1 MAGIDDQFEADLAS
15 VGNLAKENDGVRFL
29 LFVIDDFTKFLWVKG
44 LKTKTAKSVLAA
56 MKEVFKDRKPKKL
69 RTDRGSEFVNQ
80 WFKKYM
86 RDNDVYFFTTN
97 NVPKASIVER
107 SQRTFKALMY
117 RMMRNKRTYRYI
129 DDLDKLTA
137 NYNLTP
143 HRSLGYLTPESINK
157 RNEANVWAFMY
168 LKPSKKSKTAPK
180 TSRGKQKF
188 KKGQFVRVSFQK
200 RPFDKSYDEQFSTE
214 IFKIKS
220 IKWLQNIPMYSIEDL
235 QGDTIKG
242 RFYNS
247 ELISVDKNIESVWFL
262 EKILKKKKT

>member
-1 MAGIDDQFEADLAS
+1 M
-15 VGNLAKENDGVRFL
+15 

-44 LKTKTAKSVLAA
+44 LKTMTAKSVLAV

-80 WFKKYM
+80 WFKKYLH
-86 RDNDVYFFTTN
+86 DNDVYFFTTN
-97 NVPKASIVER
+97 NVPEASIVER
-107 SQRTFKALMY
+107 SQRTFKALMQ
-117 RMMRNKRTYRYI
+117 RMMHKKRSYRYI

-137 NYNLTP
+137 NYNSTP
-143 HRSLGYLTPESINK
+143 HRSLGYLTPYSINI
-157 RNEANVWAFMY
+157 RNEANVWAFLY

-180 TSRGKQKF
+180 TTRRGKQKS

-220 IKWLQNIPMYSIEDL
+220 IKWLPNIPMYSI
-235 QGDTIKG
+235 
-242 RFYNS
+242 
-247 ELISVDKNIESVWFL
+247 
-262 EKILKKKKT
+262 KICRVMPSKAGFIIRNQYP